1 MLKKLAD
8 ALSLDDSEEGLQKE
22 TSGRAES
29 IHSKSSGEN
38 HQVVRKQDL
47 LLLEIT
53 YLLQTSKF
61 LKNFISPSPL
71 VSNALSRISQKKKKK
86 KSEITQ
92 F

>member
-61 LKNFISPSPL
+61 LKNFHLAHLPKKK
-71 VSNALSRISQKKKKK
+71 KKKKK
-86 KSEITQ
+86 KSERTQ